1 MKTTEVNNTEI
12 FEMMQT
18 LMNEGMQG
26 FPTVMARMYN
36 LAMQFE
42 REMHLNASKYE
53 RTEGRTGYANGY
65 KPKTITTG
73 SGKIQLQIPQVRG
86 SDRPF
91 YPKSLERGSRSDRAL
106 RMAVAEMYVKGV
118 STRKVQSI
126 FSELCDVNITADQV
140 SRATQELD
148 AELSNW
154 RNRPIGEVKVLFLDA
169 TYHKVRMDG
178 IVVPMATFIVT
189 GVLAD
194 GHRSV
199 LAVDSEQSESE
210 VHWRKVLAG
219 LKERGMH
226 GVQLI
231 ISDNHD
237 GLKAARQAT
246 LPGIPWQRCQMHLQ
260 QNAQAY
266 VTKASLKGEV
276 ASDIRS
282 VFNARSLEDARRL
295 LAEMVVDTENMDEKE
310 QKDYYKSLEK
320 KLMAQYKPRL
330 KKLTYRQGKLLVR
343 LIDRECERQSY
354 SLIRDFLGKK
364 RAFFWNMFG
373 KMFGISLKAR
383 WEPDGKDK
391 ELEDICILVEQGLV

>member
-1 MKTTEVNNTEI
+1 MNTTDTNDTEI
-12 FEMMQT
+12 IGMMQM
-18 LMNEGMQG
+18 LMEEGTHAI
-26 FPTVMARMYN
+26 PAVVARMYN

-73 SGKIQLQIPQVRG
+73 SGKIRLQIPQVRG

-91 YPKSLERGSRSDRAL
+91 YPKSLERGTRSDRAL

-126 FSELCDVNITADQV
+126 FSELCDVNVTADQV

-295 LAEMVVDTENMDEKE
+295 LAETVEKYSKTQSKLSAWMEDNIPEGLTVFSFPGQVRQFLRTNNPAENLNRQIKQRTQLIPAFPNVD
-310 QKDYYKSLEK
+310 SL
-320 KLMAQYKPRL
+320 LRL
-330 KKLTYRQGKLLVR
+330 VSAICVEISDDWETSSYRYMST
-343 LIDRECERQSY
+343 I
-354 SLIRDFLGKK
+354 
-364 RAFFWNMFG
+364 
-373 KMFGISLKAR
+373 KA
-383 WEPDGKDK
+383 
-391 ELEDICILVEQGLV
+391 L

>member
-1 MKTTEVNNTEI
+1 MNTTDTNDTEI
-12 FEMMQT
+12 IGMMQM
-18 LMNEGMQG
+18 LMEEGTHAI
-26 FPTVMARMYN
+26 PAVVARMYN

-169 TYHKVRMDG
+169 TYHKVRTDG

-219 LKERGMH
+219 LKKRGMH

-295 LAEMVVDTENMDEKE
+295 LAEIVEKYSKTQSKLSAWMEDNIPEGLTVFSFPEQVRQFLRTNNPAENLNRQIKQRTQLIPAFPNVD
-310 QKDYYKSLEK
+310 SL
-320 KLMAQYKPRL
+320 LRL
-330 KKLTYRQGKLLVR
+330 VSAICVEISDDWETSSYRYMST
-343 LIDRECERQSY
+343 I
-354 SLIRDFLGKK
+354 
-364 RAFFWNMFG
+364 
-373 KMFGISLKAR
+373 KA
-383 WEPDGKDK
+383 
-391 ELEDICILVEQGLV
+391 L

>member
-1 MKTTEVNNTEI
+1 MNTTDTNDTEI
-12 FEMMQT
+12 IGMMQM
-18 LMNEGMQG
+18 LMEEGTHAI
-26 FPTVMARMYN
+26 PAVVARMYN

-295 LAEMVVDTENMDEKE
+295 LAEIVEKYSKMQSKLSAWMEDNIPEGLTVFAFPEQVRQFLRTNNPAENLNRQIKQRTQLIPAFPNVD
-310 QKDYYKSLEK
+310 SL
-320 KLMAQYKPRL
+320 LRL
-330 KKLTYRQGKLLVR
+330 VSAICVEISDDWETSSYRYMST
-343 LIDRECERQSY
+343 I
-354 SLIRDFLGKK
+354 
-364 RAFFWNMFG
+364 
-373 KMFGISLKAR
+373 KA
-383 WEPDGKDK
+383 
-391 ELEDICILVEQGLV
+391 L

>member
-1 MKTTEVNNTEI
+1 MNTTDTNDTEI
-12 FEMMQT
+12 IGMMQM
-18 LMNEGMQG
+18 LMEEGTHAI
-26 FPTVMARMYN
+26 PAVVARMYN

-295 LAEMVVDTENMDEKE
+295 LAEIVEKYSKMQSKLSAWMEDNIPEGLTVFSFPEQVRQFLRTNNPAENLNRQIKQRTQLIPAFPNVD
-310 QKDYYKSLEK
+310 SL
-320 KLMAQYKPRL
+320 LRL
-330 KKLTYRQGKLLVR
+330 VSAICVEISDDWETSSYRYMST
-343 LIDRECERQSY
+343 I
-354 SLIRDFLGKK
+354 
-364 RAFFWNMFG
+364 
-373 KMFGISLKAR
+373 KA
-383 WEPDGKDK
+383 
-391 ELEDICILVEQGLV
+391 L

>member
-1 MKTTEVNNTEI
+1 MNTTDTNDTEI
-12 FEMMQT
+12 IGMMQM
-18 LMNEGMQG
+18 LMEEGTHAI
-26 FPTVMARMYN
+26 PAVVARMYN

-154 RNRPIGEVKVLFLDA
+154 RNRPISEVKVLFLDA

-295 LAEMVVDTENMDEKE
+295 LAEIVEKYSKMQSKLSAWMEDNIPEGLTVFSFPEQVRQFLRTNNPAENLNRQIKQRTQLIPAFPNVD
-310 QKDYYKSLEK
+310 SL
-320 KLMAQYKPRL
+320 LRL
-330 KKLTYRQGKLLVR
+330 VSAICVEISDDWETSSYRYMST
-343 LIDRECERQSY
+343 I
-354 SLIRDFLGKK
+354 
-364 RAFFWNMFG
+364 
-373 KMFGISLKAR
+373 KA
-383 WEPDGKDK
+383 
-391 ELEDICILVEQGLV
+391 L

>member
-1 MKTTEVNNTEI
+1 MNTTDTNDTEI
-12 FEMMQT
+12 IGMMQM
-18 LMNEGMQG
+18 LMEEGTHAI
-26 FPTVMARMYN
+26 PAVVARMYN

-210 VHWRKVLAG
+210 LHWRKVLAG

-295 LAEMVVDTENMDEKE
+295 LAEIVEKYSKMQSKLSAWMEDNIPEGLTVFSFPEQVRQFLWTNNPAENLNRQIKQRTQLIPAFPNVD
-310 QKDYYKSLEK
+310 SL
-320 KLMAQYKPRL
+320 LRL
-330 KKLTYRQGKLLVR
+330 VSAICVEISDDWETSSYRYMST
-343 LIDRECERQSY
+343 I
-354 SLIRDFLGKK
+354 
-364 RAFFWNMFG
+364 
-373 KMFGISLKAR
+373 KA
-383 WEPDGKDK
+383 
-391 ELEDICILVEQGLV
+391 L

>member
-1 MKTTEVNNTEI
+1 MNTTDTNDTEI
-12 FEMMQT
+12 IGMMQM
-18 LMNEGMQG
+18 LMEEGTHAI
-26 FPTVMARMYN
+26 PAVVARMYN

-154 RNRPIGEVKVLFLDA
+154 RNRPFGEVKVLFLDA

-295 LAEMVVDTENMDEKE
+295 LAEIVEKYSKMQSKLSAWMEDNIPEGLTVFSFPEQVRQFLRTNNPAENLNRQIKQRTQLIPAFPNVD
-310 QKDYYKSLEK
+310 SL
-320 KLMAQYKPRL
+320 LRL
-330 KKLTYRQGKLLVR
+330 VSAICVEISDDWETSSYRYMST
-343 LIDRECERQSY
+343 I
-354 SLIRDFLGKK
+354 
-364 RAFFWNMFG
+364 
-373 KMFGISLKAR
+373 KA
-383 WEPDGKDK
+383 
-391 ELEDICILVEQGLV
+391 L

>member
-1 MKTTEVNNTEI
+1 MNTTDTNDTEI
-12 FEMMQT
+12 IGMMQM
-18 LMNEGMQG
+18 LMEEGTHAI
-26 FPTVMARMYN
+26 PAVVARMYN

-73 SGKIQLQIPQVRG
+73 SGKIRLQIPQVRG

-91 YPKSLERGSRSDRAL
+91 YPKSLERGTRSDRAL

-295 LAEMVVDTENMDEKE
+295 LAETVEKYSKTQSKLSAWMEDNIPEGLTVFSFPEQVRQFLRTNNPAENLNRQIKQRTQLIPAFPNVD
-310 QKDYYKSLEK
+310 SL
-320 KLMAQYKPRL
+320 LRL
-330 KKLTYRQGKLLVR
+330 VSAICVEISDDWETSSYRYMST
-343 LIDRECERQSY
+343 I
-354 SLIRDFLGKK
+354 
-364 RAFFWNMFG
+364 
-373 KMFGISLKAR
+373 KA
-383 WEPDGKDK
+383 
-391 ELEDICILVEQGLV
+391 L

>member
-1 MKTTEVNNTEI
+1 MNTTDTNDTEI
-12 FEMMQT
+12 IGMMQM
-18 LMNEGMQG
+18 LMEEGTHAI
-26 FPTVMARMYN
+26 PAVVARMYN

-73 SGKIQLQIPQVRG
+73 SGKIRLQIPQVRG

-91 YPKSLERGSRSDRAL
+91 YPKSLERGTRSDRAL

-126 FSELCDVNITADQV
+126 FSELCDVNVTADQV

-295 LAEMVVDTENMDEKE
+295 LAETVEKYSKTQSKLSAWMEDNIPEGLTVFSFPEQVRQFLRTNNPAENLNRQIKQRTQLIPAFPNVD
-310 QKDYYKSLEK
+310 SL
-320 KLMAQYKPRL
+320 LRL
-330 KKLTYRQGKLLVR
+330 VSAICVEISDDWETSSYRYMST
-343 LIDRECERQSY
+343 I
-354 SLIRDFLGKK
+354 
-364 RAFFWNMFG
+364 
-373 KMFGISLKAR
+373 KA
-383 WEPDGKDK
+383 
-391 ELEDICILVEQGLV
+391 L

>member
-1 MKTTEVNNTEI
+1 MNTTDTNDTEI
-12 FEMMQT
+12 IGMMQM
-18 LMNEGMQG
+18 LMEEGTHAI
-26 FPTVMARMYN
+26 PAVVARMYN

-65 KPKTITTG
+65 KPKTIKTG

-295 LAEMVVDTENMDEKE
+295 LAEIVEKYSKTQSKLSAWMEDNIPEGLTVFSFPEQVRQFLRTNNPAENLNRQIKQRTQLIPAFPNVD
-310 QKDYYKSLEK
+310 SL
-320 KLMAQYKPRL
+320 LRL
-330 KKLTYRQGKLLVR
+330 VSAICVEISDDWETSSYRYMST
-343 LIDRECERQSY
+343 I
-354 SLIRDFLGKK
+354 
-364 RAFFWNMFG
+364 
-373 KMFGISLKAR
+373 KA
-383 WEPDGKDK
+383 
-391 ELEDICILVEQGLV
+391 L

>member
-1 MKTTEVNNTEI
+1 
-12 FEMMQT
+12 
-18 LMNEGMQG
+18 
-26 FPTVMARMYN
+26 
-36 LAMQFE
+36 
-42 REMHLNASKYE
+42 
-53 RTEGRTGYANGY
+53 
-65 KPKTITTG
+65 
-73 SGKIQLQIPQVRG
+73 
-86 SDRPF
+86 
-91 YPKSLERGSRSDRAL
+91 
-106 RMAVAEMYVKGV
+106 MAVAEMYVKGV

-295 LAEMVVDTENMDEKE
+295 LAEIVEKYSKMQSKLSAWMEDNIPEGLTVFSFPEQVRQFLRTNNSAENLNRQIKQRTQLIPAFPNVD
-310 QKDYYKSLEK
+310 SL
-320 KLMAQYKPRL
+320 LRL
-330 KKLTYRQGKLLVR
+330 VSAICVEISDDWETSSYRYMST
-343 LIDRECERQSY
+343 I
-354 SLIRDFLGKK
+354 
-364 RAFFWNMFG
+364 
-373 KMFGISLKAR
+373 KA
-383 WEPDGKDK
+383 
-391 ELEDICILVEQGLV
+391 L